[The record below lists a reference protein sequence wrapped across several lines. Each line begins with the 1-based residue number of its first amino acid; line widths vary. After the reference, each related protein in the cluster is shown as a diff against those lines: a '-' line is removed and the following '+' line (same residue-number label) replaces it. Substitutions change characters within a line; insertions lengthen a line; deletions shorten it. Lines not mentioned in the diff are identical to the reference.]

1 MHSGPL
7 RARLFTAQSIMVAE
21 NEALPQRKALWSA
34 ESEAKN
40 HAKISN
46 FPTFL
51 LSAAT
56 LATLAP
62 QQQN

>member
-7 RARLFTAQSIMVAE
+7 KARLFTHRALWSTE
-21 NEALPQRKALWSA
+21 NEAQPQRKALWPA

-40 HAKISN
+40 HGKISN

-51 LSAAT
+51 LY
-56 LATLAP
+56 LD
-62 QQQN
+62 